1 MKYTFDNRIFNSKK
15 AVDDYIRAVKN
26 DYLKTEKKT
35 VINSSHKLFPFFEEL
50 VSVHN
55 DKDSKIGCGVEFFYF
70 VKDIYGN
77 DQLKI
82 CRTDKSTIDCSCIY
96 SKITQR
102 NERSN
107 YNHDLNSAMRDAIRD
122 QIFDFFKKQDTMK
135 CCMCNSIDRCEIDH
149 IIPFHHIKSEFLK
162 TIDSNEIPTQFEDDI
177 ENTCSKIFKEIDSDF
192 KEKWASFHQKM
203 AKYQVL
209 CKVCNRKKGGKY
221 ISII

>member
-26 DYLKTEKKT
+26 DFLKTEKKT

-135 CCMCNSIDRCEIDH
+135 CFICN
-149 IIPFHHIKSEFLK
+149 K
-162 TIDSNEIPTQFEDDI
+162 
-177 ENTCSKIFKEIDSDF
+177 
-192 KEKWASFHQKM
+192 
-203 AKYQVL
+203 
-209 CKVCNRKKGGKY
+209 
-221 ISII
+221 